1 MKFLTKI
8 LLAGLFMNY
17 CYPELIYQY
26 NKLKL
31 NGSITQ
37 QIKYL
42 DIEELQLNIN
52 KIIDEKGN
60 FDLIKLKKSKTSN
73 FNISKPKPVIN
84 TDNKKNNI
92 KLIES
97 RQKILNE
104 SRKHIGIPYVF
115 GSKDPSTGFDC
126 SGFVNYVYKKSINYN
141 LPQGSKYQFK
151 EGGGKFVDFEQLKAG
166 DLMFFSHNGKEI
178 QHVAIFINKD
188 TFIHSPRTGRRI
200 SEDNLSKHWIQK
212 FVKGKTYL

>member
-37 QIKYL
+37 QIKYS

-60 FDLIKLKKSKTSN
+60 FYLIKLKKSKTSNFNISKPKPVVKTVNKKNNIKLKKSKTSN

-84 TDNKKNNI
+84 TDNKKNNV

-126 SGFVNYVYKKSINYN
+126 SGFVILTSSTLEN
-141 LPQGSKYQFK
+141 
-151 EGGGKFVDFEQLKAG
+151 
-166 DLMFFSHNGKEI
+166 
-178 QHVAIFINKD
+178 
-188 TFIHSPRTGRRI
+188 
-200 SEDNLSKHWIQK
+200 
-212 FVKGKTYL
+212 

>member
-84 TDNKKNNI
+84 KKNNV

-126 SGFVNYVYKKSINYN
+126 SGFVSYVYKKSINYN